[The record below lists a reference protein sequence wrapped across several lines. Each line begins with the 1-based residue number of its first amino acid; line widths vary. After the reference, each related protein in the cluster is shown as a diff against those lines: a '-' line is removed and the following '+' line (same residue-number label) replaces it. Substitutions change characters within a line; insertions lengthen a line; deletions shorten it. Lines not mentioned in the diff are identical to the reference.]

1 MKTNGYNEFDNAFRS
16 MLENAE
22 EAVPSHIMDD
32 VFARLDAAESAASSD
47 KKRKVLPFW
56 VRYAMTGIAA
66 AAVVSLCVILWPKEQ
81 TPEPM
86 TTAEVVVSGQNKETL
101 KQDMLAEN
109 AAEKPDIPTKKVAE
123 RPVRKTEPAVTHVVT
138 TEASETET
146 VQVAPGDEEIQTNV
160 SEDKHEEIVNVTPD
174 SPKESE
180 PSDDEYVGD
189 PFSNIDEETGRQA
202 AKVSFLMG
210 GDVASNG
217 DAKSIN
223 RFGGHKAPILPVGS
237 TKYIEQT
244 SKNSSYAI
252 PVTFGATVK
261 ISFGNNW
268 AIGTGLNYTMLQ
280 RTFAGKYTEYLD
292 GVLKH
297 DIESDIRHTTHYI
310 GIPVNAYYTFLSG
323 SRIKLYAYAGGTAE
337 KAVSNKFKVLD
348 GPERITYSEKA
359 KGMQFS
365 AGAGLGVEFNVID
378 RLGIYVNPGVRYFF
392 DCDQPV
398 SIRTQQPFM
407 MDFEIGLRVNI

>member
-22 EAVPSHIMDD
+22 ESVPSHIMDD
-32 VFARLDAAESAASSD
+32 VFARLDAAESAASSE

-66 AAVVSLCVILWPKEQ
+66 AAVVSLCVILWPTEEE
-81 TPEPM
+81 PEPM
-86 TTAEVVVSGQNKETL
+86 TTAEVVVSEQNRETL

-109 AAEKPDIPTKKVAE
+109 VAEKDDIPTKKVAE
-123 RPVRKTEPAVTHVVT
+123 RPVRKAEPTVTHVVT
-138 TEASETET
+138 TQASEPET
-146 VQVAPGDEEIQTNV
+146 VQVAPGDEEVQTNV
-160 SEDKHEEIVNVTPD
+160 SEDRHEEIVNVTPD

-180 PSDDEYVGD
+180 TSDDEYVGD

-223 RFGGHKAPILPVGS
+223 RFGGHKAPILPFGS

-323 SRIKLYAYAGGTAE
+323 QRIKLYAYAGGTAE

-359 KGMQFS
+359 KGVQFS

-392 DCDQPV
+392 DCNQPV

-407 MDFEIGLRVNI
+407 MDFEIGLRVDI

>member
-22 EAVPSHIMDD
+22 ESVPSHIMDD
-32 VFARLDAAESAASSD
+32 VFARLDAAESAASSE

-66 AAVVSLCVILWPKEQ
+66 AAVVSLCVILWPKEG
-81 TPEPM
+81 TPEPK
-86 TTAEVVVSGQNKETL
+86 TTAEVVVSGQNRENL

-109 AAEKPDIPTKKVAE
+109 VAEKPDIPTKKVAE
-123 RPVRKTEPAVTHVVT
+123 RPVRKAEPAVTQVVT
-138 TEASETET
+138 IEASEPET
-146 VQVAPGDEEIQTNV
+146 VQVAPGDEEIQTNI
-160 SEDKHEEIVNVTPD
+160 SEDRNEEIVNVTPD

-223 RFGGHKAPILPVGS
+223 RFGGHKAPVLPVGS

>member
-1 MKTNGYNEFDNAFRS
+1 
-16 MLENAE
+16 
-22 EAVPSHIMDD
+22 
-32 VFARLDAAESAASSD
+32 
-47 KKRKVLPFW
+47 
-56 VRYAMTGIAA
+56 
-66 AAVVSLCVILWPKEQ
+66 
-81 TPEPM
+81 M
-86 TTAEVVVSGQNKETL
+86 TTAEVVVSEHNRETL

-109 AAEKPDIPTKKVAE
+109 VAEKQETPTKKVAE
-123 RPVRKTEPAVTHVVT
+123 RPVRKAEPAVTHEVT
-138 TEASETET
+138 AENPET
-146 VQVAPGDEEIQTNV
+146 AYDISGDDGIQTNI
-160 SEDKHEEIVNVTPD
+160 SEDRHEEIVNVTSD

-189 PFSNIDEETGRQA
+189 PFSNIDEETVRQA

-223 RFGGHKAPILPVGS
+223 RFGGHKAPILPFGS

-310 GIPVNAYYTFLSG
+310 GIPVNAYYTFLRG
-323 SRIKLYAYAGGTAE
+323 QRIKLYAYAGGTAE

-359 KGMQFS
+359 KGVQFS

>member
-32 VFARLDAAESAASSD
+32 VFARLDAAESAASSE

-66 AAVVSLCVILWPKEQ
+66 AAVVSLCVILWPKEE

-109 AAEKPDIPTKKVAE
+109 VAEKPDIPTKKVAE
-123 RPVRKTEPAVTHVVT
+123 RPVRKTEPTVTHVVT
-138 TEASETET
+138 TEASEPET
-146 VQVAPGDEEIQTNV
+146 VQVVSGDEEIQTNI
-160 SEDKHEEIVNVTPD
+160 SEDRHEEIVNVTTD

-180 PSDDEYVGD
+180 TSDEGYIGD

-392 DCDQPV
+392 DCDQPL

>member
-22 EAVPSHIMDD
+22 ESVPSHIMDD
-32 VFARLDAAESAASSD
+32 VFARLDAAESAASSE

-66 AAVVSLCVILWPKEQ
+66 AAVVSLCVILWPKEEA
-81 TPEPM
+81 PESM

-109 AAEKPDIPTKKVAE
+109 VAEKPDISTKKVAK
-123 RPVRKTEPAVTHVVT
+123 RPVRKTEPTVTHVVT

-146 VQVAPGDEEIQTNV
+146 VQVAPGDEEIQTNI

-217 DAKSIN
+217 DAKGIN
-223 RFGGHKAPILPVGS
+223 RFGGHKAPVLPVGS

>member
-22 EAVPSHIMDD
+22 ESVPSHIMDD
-32 VFARLDAAESAASSD
+32 VFARLDAAESAASSE
-47 KKRKVLPFW
+47 KERKVLPFW

-66 AAVVSLCVILWPKEQ
+66 AAVVSLCVILWPKEE

-86 TTAEVVVSGQNKETL
+86 TTAEVVVSEQNKETL

-109 AAEKPDIPTKKVAE
+109 AAEKSDIPTKKVAE

-138 TEASETET
+138 TEASEPET
-146 VQVAPGDEEIQTNV
+146 VQVAPDDEEIQTNI
-160 SEDKHEEIVNVTPD
+160 SEDRHEEIVNVTPD

-180 PSDDEYVGD
+180 TSDEEYIGD

-217 DAKSIN
+217 DAKGIN
-223 RFGGHKAPILPVGS
+223 RFGGHKAPVLPVGS

>member
-22 EAVPSHIMDD
+22 ESVPSHIMDD
-32 VFARLDAAESAASSD
+32 VFARLDAAESAASSE

-66 AAVVSLCVILWPKEQ
+66 AAVVSLCVILWPKEEA
-81 TPEPM
+81 PEPV
-86 TTAEVVVSGQNKETL
+86 TTAEVVVSEQNRETL

-109 AAEKPDIPTKKVAE
+109 VAEKHDIPTKKVAE
-123 RPVRKTEPAVTHVVT
+123 RPVRKTEPTVTHVVT

-160 SEDKHEEIVNVTPD
+160 SEDKHEEIVNVIPD

-202 AKVSFLMG
+202 ARVSFLMG

-217 DAKSIN
+217 DAKGIN
-223 RFGGHKAPILPVGS
+223 RFGGHKAPVLPVGS

-392 DCDQPV
+392 NCDQPV

>member
-22 EAVPSHIMDD
+22 ESVPSHIMDD
-32 VFARLDAAESAASSD
+32 VFARLDAAESAASSE

-66 AAVVSLCVILWPKEQ
+66 AAIMSLCVILWPKEE

-123 RPVRKTEPAVTHVVT
+123 RPVRKDEPTVTHVVT
-138 TEASETET
+138 TEASEPET
-146 VQVAPGDEEIQTNV
+146 VQVAPGDEEVQTNI
-160 SEDKHEEIVNVTPD
+160 SEDRHEEIVNVTPD

-292 GVLKH
+292 GALKH
-297 DIESDIRHTTHYI
+297 DIESDIRHTIHYI

-323 SRIKLYAYAGGTAE
+323 SKIKLYAYAGGTAE

>member
-56 VRYAMTGIAA
+56 VRSMTGIAA
-66 AAVVSLCVILWPKEQ
+66 AAVVSLCVILWPKEE
-81 TPEPM
+81 TPEPV
-86 TTAEVVVSGQNKETL
+86 TTAEVVVSEQNRETL

-109 AAEKPDIPTKKVAE
+109 VAEKPDVPTNKVAE
-123 RPVRKTEPAVTHVVT
+123 RPVRKAEPTVTHMVT
-138 TEASETET
+138 AEASEPET

-180 PSDDEYVGD
+180 TSDEEYIGD

>member
-22 EAVPSHIMDD
+22 ESVPSHIMDD
-32 VFARLDAAESAASSD
+32 VFARLDAAESAASSE

-66 AAVVSLCVILWPKEQ
+66 AAVVSLCVILWPKEE
-81 TPEPM
+81 TPEPV

-109 AAEKPDIPTKKVAE
+109 VAEKPDVPTKKVAE
-123 RPVRKTEPAVTHVVT
+123 RPVRKAEPTVTHVVT
-138 TEASETET
+138 TEASEPET
-146 VQVAPGDEEIQTNV
+146 VQVAPGDEEIQTNI
-160 SEDKHEEIVNVTPD
+160 SEDRHEEIVNVTPD

-189 PFSNIDEETGRQA
+189 PFSNIDEETGRRA
-202 AKVSFLMG
+202 ARVSFLMG

-392 DCDQPV
+392 DCDQPL

>member
-22 EAVPSHIMDD
+22 ESVPSHIMDD
-32 VFARLDAAESAASSD
+32 VFARLDAAESAASSE

-66 AAVVSLCVILWPKEQ
+66 AAVVSLCVILWPKEEE
-81 TPEPM
+81 PEPM

-109 AAEKPDIPTKKVAE
+109 VAEKPDIPTKKVAE
-123 RPVRKTEPAVTHVVT
+123 RPVRKTEPTITHVVT
-138 TEASETET
+138 TEASEPKT
-146 VQVAPGDEEIQTNV
+146 VQVAPGDEEVQTNV
-160 SEDKHEEIVNVTPD
+160 SEDRHEEIVNVTPD

-180 PSDDEYVGD
+180 TSDDEYVGD

-292 GVLKH
+292 GALKH
-297 DIESDIRHTTHYI
+297 DIESDIRHTIHYI

>member
-32 VFARLDAAESAASSD
+32 VFARLDAAGSAASSE

-66 AAVVSLCVILWPKEQ
+66 AAVVSLCVILWPKEE

-109 AAEKPDIPTKKVAE
+109 VAEKPDISTKKVAK
-123 RPVRKTEPAVTHVVT
+123 RPVRKTEPTVTHVVT

-146 VQVAPGDEEIQTNV
+146 VQVAPGDEEIQTNI

-217 DAKSIN
+217 DAKGIN
-223 RFGGHKAPILPVGS
+223 RFGGHKAPVLPVGS

>member
-32 VFARLDAAESAASSD
+32 VFARLDAAESAASSE

-66 AAVVSLCVILWPKEQ
+66 AAVVSLCVILWPKEE
-81 TPEPM
+81 TPEPV

-223 RFGGHKAPILPVGS
+223 RFGGHKAPVLPVGS

>member
-22 EAVPSHIMDD
+22 ESVPSHIMDD
-32 VFARLDAAESAASSD
+32 VFARLDAAESAASSE

-66 AAVVSLCVILWPKEQ
+66 AAVVSLCVILWPKEEA
-81 TPEPM
+81 PEPV
-86 TTAEVVVSGQNKETL
+86 TTAEVVVSEQNRETL

-109 AAEKPDIPTKKVAE
+109 VAEKHDIPTKKVAE
-123 RPVRKTEPAVTHVVT
+123 RPVRKTEPTVTHVVT

-160 SEDKHEEIVNVTPD
+160 SEDKHEEIVNVIPD

-202 AKVSFLMG
+202 ARVSFLMG

-217 DAKSIN
+217 DAKGIN
-223 RFGGHKAPILPVGS
+223 RFGGHKAPVLPVGS

>member
-22 EAVPSHIMDD
+22 ESVPSHIMDD

-66 AAVVSLCVILWPKEQ
+66 AAVGSLCVILWPKEETQ
-81 TPEPM
+81 EPM

-109 AAEKPDIPTKKVAE
+109 VAERPDIPTKKVAE

-138 TEASETET
+138 TEASEPET
-146 VQVAPGDEEIQTNV
+146 VQVAPGDEEIQTNI
-160 SEDKHEEIVNVTPD
+160 SEDRHEEIVNVTPD

-202 AKVSFLMG
+202 ARVSFLMG

-217 DAKSIN
+217 DAKGIN

-323 SRIKLYAYAGGTAE
+323 QRIKLYAYAGGTAE

-359 KGMQFS
+359 KGLQFS

>member
-32 VFARLDAAESAASSD
+32 VFARLDAAESAASSE

-66 AAVVSLCVILWPKEQ
+66 AAVVSLCVILWPKEE

-86 TTAEVVVSGQNKETL
+86 TTAEVVVSEQNKETL

-123 RPVRKTEPAVTHVVT
+123 RPVRKAEPTVTHVVT
-138 TEASETET
+138 TEASEPET
-146 VQVAPGDEEIQTNV
+146 VQVAPGDEEIQTNI
-160 SEDKHEEIVNVTPD
+160 SEDRHKEIVNVSPD

-180 PSDDEYVGD
+180 TSDDEYVGD

-202 AKVSFLMG
+202 AKMSFLMG

-292 GVLKH
+292 GALKH
-297 DIESDIRHTTHYI
+297 DIESDIRHTIHYI

-323 SRIKLYAYAGGTAE
+323 SKIKLYAYAGGTAE

>member
-22 EAVPSHIMDD
+22 ESVPSHIMDD
-32 VFARLDAAESAASSD
+32 VFARLDAAESAASSE
-47 KKRKVLPFW
+47 KKRKVLPFL

-66 AAVVSLCVILWPKEQ
+66 AAVISLCVILWPKEE

-86 TTAEVVVSGQNKETL
+86 TTAEVVVSEQNRETL

-109 AAEKPDIPTKKVAE
+109 VAEKQETPTKKVAE
-123 RPVRKTEPAVTHVVT
+123 RPVRKAEPAVTHEVT
-138 TEASETET
+138 AENPET
-146 VQVAPGDEEIQTNV
+146 AYDISGDDGIQTNI
-160 SEDKHEEIVNVTPD
+160 SEDRHEEIVNVTSD

-223 RFGGHKAPILPVGS
+223 RFGGHKAPILPFGS

-310 GIPVNAYYTFLSG
+310 GIPVNAYYTFLSW

>member
-66 AAVVSLCVILWPKEQ
+66 AAVVSLCVILWPKEE

-109 AAEKPDIPTKKVAE
+109 VAEKDDIPTKKAAE

-138 TEASETET
+138 TEASEPET
-146 VQVAPGDEEIQTNV
+146 VQVVSGDEEIQTNI
-160 SEDKHEEIVNVTPD
+160 SEDRNEEIVNVTPD

-202 AKVSFLMG
+202 ARVSFLMG

-223 RFGGHKAPILPVGS
+223 RFGGHKAPVLPVGS

-323 SRIKLYAYAGGTAE
+323 SRIKLYASAGGTAE

>member
-22 EAVPSHIMDD
+22 ETVPSHIMDD
-32 VFARLDAAESAASSD
+32 VFARLDAAESAASSE

-66 AAVVSLCVILWPKEQ
+66 AAVVSLCVILWPKEE

-109 AAEKPDIPTKKVAE
+109 VAEKHDIPTKKVAE
-123 RPVRKTEPAVTHVVT
+123 RPVRKTEPAVTHVVA

-146 VQVAPGDEEIQTNV
+146 VQVAPGDEEIQTNI
-160 SEDKHEEIVNVTPD
+160 SEDRHEEIVNVTPD

-217 DAKSIN
+217 DAKGIN
-223 RFGGHKAPILPVGS
+223 RFGGHKAPVLPVGS

>member
-32 VFARLDAAESAASSD
+32 VFARLDAAESAASSE

-66 AAVVSLCVILWPKEQ
+66 AAVVSLCVILWPKEE
-81 TPEPM
+81 TPEPK
-86 TTAEVVVSGQNKETL
+86 TTAEVVVSGQNRENL

-109 AAEKPDIPTKKVAE
+109 VAEKPDIPTKKVAE
-123 RPVRKTEPAVTHVVT
+123 RPVRKTEPTVTHVVT
-138 TEASETET
+138 AEASETET

-160 SEDKHEEIVNVTPD
+160 SEDKNEEIVNVTPD

-180 PSDDEYVGD
+180 PSDDEYIGD

-202 AKVSFLMG
+202 ARVSFLMG

-217 DAKSIN
+217 DAKSLN

>member
-22 EAVPSHIMDD
+22 ESVPSHIMDD
-32 VFARLDAAESAASSD
+32 VFARLDAAESAASSE
-47 KKRKVLPFW
+47 KKRKVLPFR

-66 AAVVSLCVILWPKEQ
+66 AAVVSLCVILWPKEE

-86 TTAEVVVSGQNKETL
+86 TTAEVVVSEQNKETL

-123 RPVRKTEPAVTHVVT
+123 RPVRKAEPTVTHVVT
-138 TEASETET
+138 TEASEPET
-146 VQVAPGDEEIQTNV
+146 VQVASGDEEVQTNI
-160 SEDKHEEIVNVTPD
+160 SEDRHEEIVNVTPD

-180 PSDDEYVGD
+180 TSDDEYVGD

-292 GVLKH
+292 GALKH
-297 DIESDIRHTTHYI
+297 DIESDIRHTIHYI

-323 SRIKLYAYAGGTAE
+323 SKIKLYAYAGGTAE

>member
-22 EAVPSHIMDD
+22 ESVPSHIMDD
-32 VFARLDAAESAASSD
+32 VFSRLDAAESAASSE

-66 AAVVSLCVILWPKEQ
+66 AAVVSLCVIFWPTEEE
-81 TPEPM
+81 PEPM
-86 TTAEVVVSGQNKETL
+86 TTAEVVVSEQNRETL

-109 AAEKPDIPTKKVAE
+109 VAEKDDIPTKKVAE
-123 RPVRKTEPAVTHVVT
+123 RPVRKAEPTVTHVVT
-138 TEASETET
+138 AEASEPET
-146 VQVAPGDEEIQTNV
+146 VQVAPGDEEVQTNI
-160 SEDKHEEIVNVTPD
+160 SEDRHEEIVNVTPD

-180 PSDDEYVGD
+180 TSDDEYVGD
-189 PFSNIDEETGRQA
+189 PFRNIDEETGRQA

-261 ISFGNNW
+261 INFGNNW

-292 GVLKH
+292 GALKH
-297 DIESDIRHTTHYI
+297 DIESDIRHTIHYI

-323 SRIKLYAYAGGTAE
+323 SKIKLYAYAGGTAE

>member
-22 EAVPSHIMDD
+22 ESVPSHIMDD
-32 VFARLDAAESAASSD
+32 VFARLDAAESAVSSE
-47 KKRKVLPFW
+47 KKRKVLPFR

-66 AAVVSLCVILWPKEQ
+66 AAVISLCVILWPKEE
-81 TPEPM
+81 TPESM
-86 TTAEVVVSGQNKETL
+86 TTAEVVVSEQNRETL

-109 AAEKPDIPTKKVAE
+109 VAEKQETPTKKVAE
-123 RPVRKTEPAVTHVVT
+123 RPVRKAEPAVTHEVT
-138 TEASETET
+138 AENPET
-146 VQVAPGDEEIQTNV
+146 AYDISDDDGIQTNI
-160 SEDKHEEIVNVTPD
+160 SEDRHEEIVNVTTD

-217 DAKSIN
+217 DAKSMN
-223 RFGGHKAPILPVGS
+223 RFGGHKAPILPFGS

-310 GIPVNAYYTFLSG
+310 GIPVNAYYTFLRGQS
-323 SRIKLYAYAGGTAE
+323 IKLYAYAGGTAE

-348 GPERITYSEKA
+348 GPERISYSEKA
-359 KGMQFS
+359 KGVQFS

>member
-22 EAVPSHIMDD
+22 ESVPSHIMDD
-32 VFARLDAAESAASSD
+32 VFARLDAAENAASSE

-66 AAVVSLCVILWPKEQ
+66 AAVVSLCVILWPKEE

-109 AAEKPDIPTKKVAE
+109 VAEKPDVPTKKVAE
-123 RPVRKTEPAVTHVVT
+123 RPVRKAEPTVTHVVT

-146 VQVAPGDEEIQTNV
+146 VQVAPGDEEIQTNI
-160 SEDKHEEIVNVTPD
+160 SEDRHEEIVNVTTD

-180 PSDDEYVGD
+180 TSDEEYVGD

-202 AKVSFLMG
+202 ARVSFLMG

>member
-32 VFARLDAAESAASSD
+32 VFARLDAAESAASSE

-66 AAVVSLCVILWPKEQ
+66 AAVVSLCVILWTKEE

-86 TTAEVVVSGQNKETL
+86 TTAEVVVSEQDRETL

-109 AAEKPDIPTKKVAE
+109 VAEKPDVPTKKVAE
-123 RPVRKTEPAVTHVVT
+123 RPARKAEPAVTHVVT
-138 TEASETET
+138 TKTSEPET

-202 AKVSFLMG
+202 AKVSFLMS

-217 DAKSIN
+217 DAKGIN

-297 DIESDIRHTTHYI
+297 DIESDIRHTAHYI

-365 AGAGLGVEFNVID
+365 AGAGVGVEFNVID

>member
-16 MLENAE
+16 ILENAE

-66 AAVVSLCVILWPKEQ
+66 AAVVSLCVILWPKEE

-180 PSDDEYVGD
+180 PSDEEYVGD

-202 AKVSFLMG
+202 ARVSFLMG

-323 SRIKLYAYAGGTAE
+323 SKIKLYAYAGGTAE

>member
-32 VFARLDAAESAASSD
+32 VFARLDAAESAASSE

-66 AAVVSLCVILWPKEQ
+66 AAVVSLCVILWPKEE

-109 AAEKPDIPTKKVAE
+109 VAEKPDVPTKKVAE
-123 RPVRKTEPAVTHVVT
+123 RPVRKTEPAVTHAVT
-138 TEASETET
+138 TEASEPET
-146 VQVAPGDEEIQTNV
+146 VQVAPGDDEIQTNI
-160 SEDKHEEIVNVTPD
+160 SEDRHEEIVNVTPD

-189 PFSNIDEETGRQA
+189 PFSNIDEKTGRQA
-202 AKVSFLMG
+202 ARVSFLMG

-268 AIGTGLNYTMLQ
+268 AISTGLNYTMLQ

-323 SRIKLYAYAGGTAE
+323 ARIKLYAYAGGTAE

>member
-22 EAVPSHIMDD
+22 ESVPSHIMDD
-32 VFARLDAAESAASSD
+32 VFARLDAAESAASSE

-66 AAVVSLCVILWPKEQ
+66 AAVVSLCVILWPTEE

-109 AAEKPDIPTKKVAE
+109 VAEKPDVPTKKVAE
-123 RPVRKTEPAVTHVVT
+123 CPVRKAEPTVTHVVT
-138 TEASETET
+138 TEASEPET
-146 VQVAPGDEEIQTNV
+146 VQIAPGDEELQTNI
-160 SEDKHEEIVNVTPD
+160 SEDRNEEIVNVTPD

-202 AKVSFLMG
+202 ARVSFLMG

-217 DAKSIN
+217 DAKGIN
-223 RFGGHKAPILPVGS
+223 RFGGHKAPVLPVGS

>member
-32 VFARLDAAESAASSD
+32 VFARLDAAESAASSE

-66 AAVVSLCVILWPKEQ
+66 AAVVSLCVILWPKEE

-223 RFGGHKAPILPVGS
+223 RFGGHKAPVLPVGS

>member
-22 EAVPSHIMDD
+22 ESVPSHIMDD
-32 VFARLDAAESAASSD
+32 VFARLDAAESAASSE
-47 KKRKVLPFW
+47 KKRKVLPFR

-66 AAVVSLCVILWPKEQ
+66 AAVISLCVILWQKEE
-81 TPEPM
+81 TPESM
-86 TTAEVVVSGQNKETL
+86 TTAEVVVSEQNRETL

-109 AAEKPDIPTKKVAE
+109 VAEKQETPTKKVAE
-123 RPVRKTEPAVTHVVT
+123 RPVRKAEPAVTHEVT
-138 TEASETET
+138 AKNPET
-146 VQVAPGDEEIQTNV
+146 AYDISGDDGIQTNI
-160 SEDKHEEIVNVTPD
+160 SEDRHEEIVNVTPD

-217 DAKSIN
+217 DAKSMN
-223 RFGGHKAPILPVGS
+223 RFGGHKAPILPFGS

-323 SRIKLYAYAGGTAE
+323 QRIKLYAYAGGTAE

>member
-22 EAVPSHIMDD
+22 ESVPSHIMDD

-66 AAVVSLCVILWPKEQ
+66 AAVVSLCVILWPKEEAL
-81 TPEPM
+81 EPV
-86 TTAEVVVSGQNKETL
+86 TTAEVVVSEQNRETL

-109 AAEKPDIPTKKVAE
+109 VAEKHDIPTKKVAE

-292 GVLKH
+292 GILKH

-323 SRIKLYAYAGGTAE
+323 SKIKLYAYAGGTAE

>member
-1 MKTNGYNEFDNAFRS
+1 M
-16 MLENAE
+16 
-22 EAVPSHIMDD
+22 
-32 VFARLDAAESAASSD
+32 
-47 KKRKVLPFW
+47 
-56 VRYAMTGIAA
+56 
-66 AAVVSLCVILWPKEQ
+66 
-81 TPEPM
+81 
-86 TTAEVVVSGQNKETL
+86 
-101 KQDMLAEN
+101 
-109 AAEKPDIPTKKVAE
+109 
-123 RPVRKTEPAVTHVVT
+123 
-138 TEASETET
+138 
-146 VQVAPGDEEIQTNV
+146 
-160 SEDKHEEIVNVTPD
+160 
-174 SPKESE
+174 
-180 PSDDEYVGD
+180 
-189 PFSNIDEETGRQA
+189 
-202 AKVSFLMG
+202 SFLMG

-292 GVLKH
+292 GALKH
-297 DIESDIRHTTHYI
+297 DIESDIRHTIHYI

-323 SRIKLYAYAGGTAE
+323 SKIKLYAYAGGTAE

>member
-22 EAVPSHIMDD
+22 ESVPSHIMDD
-32 VFARLDAAESAASSD
+32 VFARLDAAESAASSE

-66 AAVVSLCVILWPKEQ
+66 AAVVSLCVILWPKEEA
-81 TPEPM
+81 PESM
-86 TTAEVVVSGQNKETL
+86 TTAEVVVSEQNRETL

-123 RPVRKTEPAVTHVVT
+123 RPVRRTEPTVTHVVT
-138 TEASETET
+138 TEASEPET
-146 VQVAPGDEEIQTNV
+146 VQVAPGDEEIQTNI
-160 SEDKHEEIVNVTPD
+160 SEDRHEEIVNVTPD
-174 SPKESE
+174 SPKESG

-202 AKVSFLMG
+202 ARVSFLMG

-217 DAKSIN
+217 DAKSLN

-323 SRIKLYAYAGGTAE
+323 QRIKLYAYAGGTAE

>member
-32 VFARLDAAESAASSD
+32 VFARLAAAESAASSE
-47 KKRKVLPFW
+47 KKRKVLPFR

-66 AAVVSLCVILWPKEQ
+66 AAVVSLCVILWPKEE

-86 TTAEVVVSGQNKETL
+86 TTAEVVVSEQNKETL

-123 RPVRKTEPAVTHVVT
+123 RPVRKAEPTVTHVVT
-138 TEASETET
+138 TEASEPET
-146 VQVAPGDEEIQTNV
+146 VQVAPGDEEVQTNI
-160 SEDKHEEIVNVTPD
+160 SEDRHEEIVNVTPD

-189 PFSNIDEETGRQA
+189 PFSNIDEETVRHA

-223 RFGGHKAPILPVGS
+223 RFGGHKAPILPFGS

-323 SRIKLYAYAGGTAE
+323 QRIKLYAYAGGTAE

-378 RLGIYVNPGVRYFF
+378 KLGIYVNPGVRYFF
-392 DCDQPV
+392 DCNQPV

>member
-32 VFARLDAAESAASSD
+32 VFARLDAAESAASSE

-66 AAVVSLCVILWPKEQ
+66 AAVVSLCVILWPKEE

-146 VQVAPGDEEIQTNV
+146 VQVAPGDEEIQTNI
-160 SEDKHEEIVNVTPD
+160 SEDRHEEIVNVTTD

-180 PSDDEYVGD
+180 TSDDEYVGD

-223 RFGGHKAPILPVGS
+223 RFGGHKAPVLPVGS

>member
-22 EAVPSHIMDD
+22 ESVPSHIMDD
-32 VFARLDAAESAASSD
+32 VFARLDAAESAASSE

-66 AAVVSLCVILWPKEQ
+66 AAVVSLCVILWPTEE

-109 AAEKPDIPTKKVAE
+109 VAEKPDIPTNKVAE

-138 TEASETET
+138 TEASEPET
-146 VQVAPGDEEIQTNV
+146 VQVAPGDEEVQTNV
-160 SEDKHEEIVNVTPD
+160 SEDRHEEIVNVTPD

-202 AKVSFLMG
+202 ARVSFLMG

-223 RFGGHKAPILPVGS
+223 RFGGHKAPVLPVGS

>member
-66 AAVVSLCVILWPKEQ
+66 AAVVSLCVILWPKGE

-109 AAEKPDIPTKKVAE
+109 VAEKPDIPTKKVAE
-123 RPVRKTEPAVTHVVT
+123 RPVRKAEPTVTHVVT
-138 TEASETET
+138 TEASEPET
-146 VQVAPGDEEIQTNV
+146 VQVAPGDEEIQTNI
-160 SEDKHEEIVNVTPD
+160 SEDRHEEIVNVTTD

-180 PSDDEYVGD
+180 TSDEEYIGD

-223 RFGGHKAPILPVGS
+223 RFGGHKAPVLPVGS

>member
-32 VFARLDAAESAASSD
+32 VFARLDAAESAASSE

-66 AAVVSLCVILWPKEQ
+66 AAVVSLCVILWPTEE
-81 TPEPM
+81 TPDPM

-109 AAEKPDIPTKKVAE
+109 VAEKPDIPTNKVAE

-138 TEASETET
+138 TEASEPET
-146 VQVAPGDEEIQTNV
+146 VQVVSGDEEIQTNI
-160 SEDKHEEIVNVTPD
+160 SEDRNEEIVNVTPD

-202 AKVSFLMG
+202 ARVSFLMG

-223 RFGGHKAPILPVGS
+223 RFGGHKAPVLPVGS